1 MRRAPLLA
9 VSLVGVSCAAAGRG
23 GSLAGPVGRRT
34 GGAVSPRSVRSV
46 QAPGAVLLG
55 QMALGPLTVS
65 KWRIDNGLEVIL
77 APDPGATSVS
87 YTTWF
92 RVGSRHEDA
101 AAGETGLA
109 HLFEHLMFTQTTTA
123 AAAGEFD
130 RRMEAVGGNANA
142 STSHDFTNY
151 VDELPPDALP
161 LAIELEADRMINL
174 TLNARQVETERDVV
188 VEERLSSVEDSV
200 DGLLDERMHL
210 QAFKTHPYRFPVIG
224 LMKDIEAV
232 TPAKALRFYR
242 TFYAPNNAVVVVAG
256 RFDETAV
263 LDAIVLRYGS
273 LAASSTLPREAVSP
287 ERAPASAVRAELT
300 RPVAADRLV
309 VGLPAPGLGEP
320 DRASFELATELL
332 AGGPSSRL
340 YRTLVVDKEIA
351 SSVNGDAPATRD
363 PGLYALWVQSTR
375 GHGAE
380 EAEALVEAELARL
393 RDQPVAAAELAKAR
407 AQLETAFWREL
418 TSSEGRAEQL
428 GEFEI
433 CAGDYARLLGRAAEY
448 ARVDAQ
454 EVRRIARDYF
464 APGRRSVVI
473 ARPKPE

>member
-1 MRRAPLLA
+1 MRTPLLA

-23 GSLAGPVGRRT
+23 GSLGAGATGRRVGR
-34 GGAVSPRSVRSV
+34 AVSPRS
-46 QAPGAVLLG
+46 GGTTLLG
-55 QMALGPLTVS
+55 RAALGPLSVS

-109 HLFEHLMFTQTTTA
+109 HLFEHLMFTQTRSA
-123 AAAGEFD
+123 PAPGEFD
-130 RRMEAVGGNANA
+130 RRMEEVGGNANA
-142 STSHDFTNY
+142 ATSYDFTTY
-151 VDELPPDALP
+151 VDDLPPDALP
-161 LAIELEADRMINL
+161 LAIELEADRMLNL
-174 TLNARQVETERDVV
+174 TLTARQVRTERDVV

-210 QAFKTHPYRFPVIG
+210 QAFKIHPYRFPVIG

-232 TPAKALRFYR
+232 TADKALRFYR

-256 RFDETAV
+256 RFDEAATLA
-263 LDAIVLRYGS
+263 AIGLRYGP
-273 LAASSTLPREAVSP
+273 LAPSTILPRQAVPP
-287 ERAPASAVRAELT
+287 ERAPSSAVRAEVT

-320 DRASFELATELL
+320 DRAPFEMAAELL

-340 YRTLVVDKEIA
+340 FRILVVSKEIA
-351 SSVNGDAPATRD
+351 SSVNGDAAPTRD
-363 PGLYALWVQSTR
+363 PGLYALWVQATK
-375 GHGAE
+375 GHSAE
-380 EAEALVEAELARL
+380 ETEAIVEAELARL
-393 RDQPVAAAELAKAR
+393 REELVPAAELSKAR
-407 AQLETAFWREL
+407 MQLETGLWRGL

-433 CAGDYARLLGRAAEY
+433 CAGDYTQLLRRAAEY
-448 ARVDAQ
+448 GRVGAE
-454 EVRRIARDYF
+454 EVRRIAREYF
-464 APGRRSVVI
+464 APGRRSVVV